1 MTRTL
6 HTTEP
11 SAEQRDDVAFVGA
24 LLASSVAGVLLGV
37 LDLMAQLGL
46 GHPWAKPANSPAVWG
61 IAAFAL
67 GYTLRSNAVRAAACG
82 AALLTIGVEA
92 YYLAAV
98 VALHDSTANLTSPT
112 TGTWPALGIVAG
124 AGCAVA
130 GLATRLPHRVAR
142 AAGWVVLGAL
152 AAAAVTC
159 LV

>member
-6 HTTEP
+6 PPAPPQHC
-11 SAEQRDDVAFVGA
+11 DDVAFVGA

-46 GHPWAKPANSPAVWG
+46 PYPWANLANSPAVWG

-67 GYTLRSNAVRAAACG
+67 GAALRTDAPRAAVCG
-82 AALLTIGVEA
+82 AALLTIAVEA

-98 VALHDSTANLTSPT
+98 VALHDSTASLTSPS
-112 TGTWPALGIVAG
+112 TGTWLVLGVVAG

-130 GLATRLPHRVAR
+130 GLATRLPHRAAR
-142 AAGWVVLGAL
+142 TLGRVVLVVLGV
-152 AAAAVTC
+152 AAVTC